1 MKLHK
6 HLHEM
11 TELEAF
17 ECLQGAAIAII
28 KGDYLPEEVRRWIGY
43 GLLGMCAGTDFNKSF
58 VVKRV
63 KKQSVKTHAMRF
75 AEVEILRKAGNNKS
89 TAIKIIADKNYVTE
103 DAIFDS
109 WKIQKI
115 IQDKINL
122 NNKD

>member
-1 MKLHK
+1 
-6 HLHEM
+6 M

-17 ECLQGAAIAII
+17 ECLQGAAI
-28 KGDYLPEEVRRWIGY
+28 
-43 GLLGMCAGTDFNKSF
+43 
-58 VVKRV
+58 
-63 KKQSVKTHAMRF
+63 
-75 AEVEILRKAGNNKS
+75 
-89 TAIKIIADKNYVTE
+89 AIKIIADKNYVTE

>member
-17 ECLQGAAIAII
+17 ECLQGAAI
-28 KGDYLPEEVRRWIGY
+28 
-43 GLLGMCAGTDFNKSF
+43 
-58 VVKRV
+58 
-63 KKQSVKTHAMRF
+63 
-75 AEVEILRKAGNNKS
+75 
-89 TAIKIIADKNYVTE
+89 AIKIIADKNYVTE